1 MIYKY
6 DPLLKEKYCK
16 RLILYYVLFFVGFMA
31 FLAGFNVFIFNLLG
45 VGEAPELLHVYEIFA
60 VFFLIIFGLS
70 YRMLVR
76 YYDAAEVELTDEFIE
91 YRLPSKKVSVK
102 IPLSEIS
109 AILKFPNFI
118 DKNRLRVSGKK
129 WKGFTVSSYLT
140 GFDEI
145 KEKLQNARPDIKIS
159 SITPHKFFWSTFYVI
174 GVVLSLAGFLFFR
187 PTLIVSFVMYLIYL
201 VIRASVILRSEA
213 TKTAKRTIVITYI
226 FYAVI
231 FAATCAFFLFN
242 GTFKKS
248 VFKKVPGQ
256 LRLQCWIVD
265 ELNKYDKNGNLIY
278 YTDFDYDEYEYKYD
292 NQNRKIY
299 EKYKKE
305 DYEEWFEYDETTGL
319 LVREW
324 DSDGWEC
331 KKEYNSD
338 GKEIHYK
345 TSADFEAWTSYEGN
359 SEIYKTSENYETL
372 REYDD
377 DENLIHFRSTEDG
390 VVKTE
395 YWVEYENGN
404 PLHVWYADGRQY
416 WNQYDAKGNFVYQR
430 WLSGDEYLYDYDENG
445 NKIHSVTNFINP
457 DTGNTQ
463 KQEECWYKYNEHN
476 DMIYYECDGTE
487 FVNLYDYVYDKNGKI
502 LKRLSTAIKKEEYHG
517 NRENRESGN

>member
-6 DPLLKEKYCK
+6 DPQLKEKYCK

-31 FLAGFNVFIFNLLG
+31 SLAGFNVFIFNLLG

-91 YRLPSKKVSVK
+91 YRVASKKVSVK

-159 SITPHKFFWSTFYVI
+159 SITPHKFFWNTFYVI

-213 TKTAKRTIVITYI
+213 TKTAK
-226 FYAVI
+226 
-231 FAATCAFFLFN
+231 
-242 GTFKKS
+242 KS
-248 VFKKVPGQ
+248 
-256 LRLQCWIVD
+256 I
-265 ELNKYDKNGNLIY
+265 
-278 YTDFDYDEYEYKYD
+278 
-292 NQNRKIY
+292 
-299 EKYKKE
+299 
-305 DYEEWFEYDETTGL
+305 
-319 LVREW
+319 
-324 DSDGWEC
+324 
-331 KKEYNSD
+331 
-338 GKEIHYK
+338 
-345 TSADFEAWTSYEGN
+345 A
-359 SEIYKTSENYETL
+359 
-372 REYDD
+372 
-377 DENLIHFRSTEDG
+377 
-390 VVKTE
+390 
-395 YWVEYENGN
+395 
-404 PLHVWYADGRQY
+404 
-416 WNQYDAKGNFVYQR
+416 
-430 WLSGDEYLYDYDENG
+430 
-445 NKIHSVTNFINP
+445 
-457 DTGNTQ
+457 
-463 KQEECWYKYNEHN
+463 
-476 DMIYYECDGTE
+476 
-487 FVNLYDYVYDKNGKI
+487 
-502 LKRLSTAIKKEEYHG
+502 
-517 NRENRESGN
+517 

>member
-6 DPLLKEKYCK
+6 DPQLKEEFCK
-16 RLILYYVLFFVGFMA
+16 KAVLYYVLYFVGLMA
-31 FLAGFNVFIFNLLG
+31 FLVGTTIFVNFLLNTRA
-45 VGEAPELLHVYEIFA
+45 VPLHIYECVA
-60 VFFLIIFGLS
+60 VVLIIAFGVC
-70 YRMLVR
+70 YRMSVR
-76 YYDAAEVELTDEFIE
+76 YYDEAEVELTDEFIE

-102 IPLSEIS
+102 LPLSEIS
-109 AILKFPNFI
+109 YILKLPNFI
-118 DKNRLRVSGKK
+118 DKNRLRVAGKK
-129 WKGFTVSSYLT
+129 QKGFTVSSYLA
-140 GFDEI
+140 GFEEI
-145 KEKLQNARPDIKIS
+145 KEKLQNVRPDIKIS
-159 SITPHKFFWSTFYVI
+159 SGTPYKFLWNSFSFVSI
-174 GVVLSLAGFLFFR
+174 VLFFIGAFIFK
-187 PTLIVSFVMYLIYL
+187 PVFIVSFVMYSIYL
-201 VIRASVILRSEA
+201 GIRSFVILRSEA

-231 FAATCAFFLFN
+231 FAAICAFLLFN

-292 NQNRKIY
+292 DKNRKIY
-299 EKYKKE
+299 QKDKKE

-324 DSDGWEC
+324 DSEGWEG
-331 KKEYNSD
+331 KTEYNSD

-345 TSADFEAWTSYEGN
+345 TSTDFEAWTSYEGN
-359 SEIYKTSENYETL
+359 SEIYKTSEKYETL

-377 DENLIHFRSTEDG
+377 EENLIHFRSTADG
-390 VVKTE
+390 VVKSE
-395 YWVEYENGN
+395 YWIEYKDGN
-404 PLHVWYADGRQY
+404 PVHVWYADGQQY

-430 WLSGDEYLYDYDENG
+430 WLSGEEYLYDYDENG
-445 NKIHSVTNFINP
+445 NKIHSVTNFINA
-457 DTGNTQ
+457 DSGKVQ
-463 KQEECWYKYNEHN
+463 KQEEYWYKYNEHN

-502 LKRLSTAIKKEEYHG
+502 LKRLSTAVKKEEYHG

>member
-6 DPLLKEKYCK
+6 DPQLKEKYCN
-16 RLILYYVLFFVGFMA
+16 RVILYYVLFFVGFMA
-31 FLAGFNVFIFNLLG
+31 FLAGINAFIFFILG
-45 VGEAPELLHVYEIFA
+45 VSESREFLHLYEFIAVALVIFFG
-60 VFFLIIFGLS
+60 VSYKIF
-70 YRMLVR
+70 VR
-76 YYDAAEVELTDEFIE
+76 YYDEAEVELTDEFIE

-102 IPLSEIS
+102 IPLTEIS
-109 AILKFPNFI
+109 YIVKFPNFI

-129 WKGFTVSSYLT
+129 WKGLSVSSYLT

-159 SITPHKFFWSTFYVI
+159 SVKPYKFLWHAFYAA
-174 GVVLSLAGFLFFR
+174 GTALSLAGIFFFR
-187 PTLIVSFVMYLIYL
+187 PLLIISLVMDVIYL
-201 VIRASVILRSEA
+201 TVRSSVILRSEA
-213 TKTAKRTIVITYI
+213 TKTVKRTTVITYI
-226 FYAVI
+226 FCAII
-231 FAATCAFFLFN
+231 FAAICAFFIFN
-242 GTFKKS
+242 SGLKKS
-248 VFKKVPGQ
+248 VFRKVPGQ

-265 ELNKYDKNGNLIY
+265 ELNKYDKNGNRIY

-292 NQNRKIY
+292 DQNRKIY
-299 EKYKKE
+299 EKDKKE
-305 DYEEWFEYDETTGL
+305 DFEEWFEYDETTGL

-395 YWVEYENGN
+395 YWLEYENGH

-457 DTGNTQ
+457 DSGKTQ

-476 DMIYYECDGTE
+476 DMIYYECDGAE
-487 FVNLYDYVYDKNGKI
+487 FVNLYDYVYDKNEKL
-502 LKRLSTAIKKEEYHG
+502 LKRLSTAVKKEEYHG
-517 NRENRESGN
+517 NRKAGK